1 MIEDINKYMIG
12 SCFEIIL
19 NASDFFQ
26 FATACAVTLT
36 ESDFDWAFPFIKEW
50 GDEGLYAVMAYIT
63 KHPPIKPYQTPRY
76 LEAYAALC
84 LLEPEVFSE

>member
-1 MIEDINKYMIG
+1 MIENINQYMLS
-12 SCFEIIL
+12 SCFTLVL

-26 FATACAVTLT
+26 PATACGVSL
-36 ESDFDWAFPFIKEW
+36 SQCDFCWAFPFIKEW
-50 GDEGLYAVMAYIT
+50 GDEGLHAVMAYIT